1 MNLYFKIC
9 TALLFVFSTSLFSES
24 LVLEK
29 DSSDETTFSCII
41 LETDIFL
48 IGDLVDV
55 YSESVEINGRILYR
69 NFIDTLVVTEVTA
82 LEIILEPLWDGAA
95 KNLESGYFLSKVERN
110 IETDTPL
117 INSINEI
124 VQEKAG
130 KSKVTS
136 TGIYIGVDGGIDYSI
151 YGQIGASMGVS
162 INFGNSSIGLGSHA
176 SINDFS
182 FILLDLTYTY
192 NFPIHK
198 NFALFAG
205 AGSAVVLEFLTDY
218 NLNILNGVGITVD
231 GGIKWVTG
239 INLNISIMAS
249 YYGLYNFPSDTFTN
263 TVFFGT
269 SIAYNTRRLF

>member
-1 MNLYFKIC
+1 MNSYFKIC